1 MRVLCE
7 LVNLILLSGGVYMTM
22 GRNAVLNV
30 GKQEG
35 KVKTRNSQADGFREI
50 LQIFKLEV
58 LTLFVLHTDYSSP

>member
-1 MRVLCE
+1 
-7 LVNLILLSGGVYMTM
+7 MTM

-50 LQIFKLEV
+50 LQILKPEV
-58 LTLFVLHTDYSSP
+58 LTLFVLHTDYSSL